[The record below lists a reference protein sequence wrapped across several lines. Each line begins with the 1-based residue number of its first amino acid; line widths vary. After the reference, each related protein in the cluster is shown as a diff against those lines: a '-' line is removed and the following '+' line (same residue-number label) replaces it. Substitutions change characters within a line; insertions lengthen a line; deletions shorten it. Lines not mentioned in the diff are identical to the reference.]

1 VNTLDAHGILKSA
14 LLRGSHSAKKTGKAI
29 NFRCMRHPDTTASA
43 WLGDHA
49 WGCLACGFSEPLT
62 TLADAL
68 GVTLPDE
75 AKVGTGLTLDEY
87 AERKGL
93 LVSALQQ
100 HGVEER
106 VGKYGG
112 SIVAIPYLDK
122 HGVLIRTKCRT
133 RKGTFWAPDGE
144 GTPLYGQHV
153 LAKAPLS
160 DPVIIVEGE
169 SDCHAGWQ
177 RGVTVVGLPGASM
190 WKPDYTALLNGR
202 HVIVWQEP
210 DEGGATMVAA
220 ISASLPKAKVLR
232 DVQYQGSRVKDLCDL
247 HQLVQASGEEWGMVW
262 RGVLATATPIG
273 AESPAMT
280 FDDLTGD
287 TLDAMLDEKLAPI
300 DAVPTMLP
308 ALNALCRGGGGGV
321 GFARSWYVTVGANT
335 GTGKTLIGINF
346 AAEAI
351 KHGEVVTFLSLEMGR
366 SELATRLL
374 SIVSG
379 ESVNLLEQGESLD
392 QAAYKRA
399 AGKLNDIRQSTGG
412 HVKINRKPMSRMS
425 DVSACIK
432 HFAEVH
438 NSRYFIMDYLQ
449 LASTGGSGQNIH
461 ERIESVSTQL
471 RELTQHHGITMVA
484 LSQFNRAISANR
496 AERPM
501 AQGLMGGS
509 SIENDSHL
517 VLLFDHSRFTRSG
530 NLADTWLIV
539 DKNRNGGVADI
550 PVQWDYRTLRLS
562 QRIPSI
568 VEMEEKHGK
577 MLPKWK
583 ERY

>member
-1 VNTLDAHGILKSA
+1 MNTLDAHGILKSA
-14 LLRGSHSAKKTGKAI
+14 LLRGNHSAKKTGKAI
-29 NFRCMRHPDTTASA
+29 NFRCVRHPDTTASA

-75 AKVGTGLTLDEY
+75 AKASTGLTLAEY

-93 LVSALQQ
+93 LVSALQE

-112 SIVAIPYLDK
+112 HIVAIPYLDK
-122 HGVLIRTKCRT
+122 HGFLIRTKCRT

-190 WKPDYTALLNGR
+190 WKPDYAALLNGR
-202 HVIVWQEP
+202 HVVVWQEP

-247 HQLVQASGEEWGMVW
+247 HQLVQASGEEWAKVW
-262 RGVLATATPIG
+262 RGILGTATPIST
-273 AESPAMT
+273 ESPAVV
-280 FDDLTGD
+280 FDSITGD
-287 TLDAMLDEKLAPI
+287 TLLQMLDEKLAPV
-300 DAVPTMLP
+300 DAVPTPLD
-308 ALNALCRGGGGGV
+308 AWNKVCGSGGGGV
-321 GFARSWYVTVGANT
+321 GLARGWVITIGANT
-335 GTGKTLIGINF
+335 GTGKSLIGINLG
-346 AAEAI
+346 AEAI
-351 KHGEVVTFLSLEMGR
+351 RHGEVVTFISLEMGR

-374 SIVSG
+374 SAVSG
-379 ESVNLLEQGESLD
+379 ESVSLLEQGPIFD
-392 QAAYKRA
+392 QVAYKRA
-399 AGKLNDIRQSTGG
+399 ANKLNEIRESTGG
-412 HVKINRKPMSRMS
+412 HVLVNRRPLSRMQ

-432 HFAEVH
+432 YHAETFGC
-438 NSRYFIMDYLQ
+438 SYFIMDYIQ
-449 LASTGGSGQNIH
+449 LASVSGLTSIH
-461 ERIESVSTQL
+461 DRIEAVSHEL
-471 RELTQHHGITMVA
+471 RELAQRYNVRMVT
-484 LSQFNRAISANR
+484 LSQFNRQTSANR
-496 AERPM
+496 AERPVS
-501 AQGLMGGS
+501 QGLMGGS
-509 SIENDSHL
+509 AIENDSHQ
-517 VLLFDHSRFTRSG
+517 VLLFDHSRFERNG
-530 NLADTWLIV
+530 NLGDTWLII
-539 DKNRNGGVADI
+539 DKNRVGGVCDI

-562 QRIPSI
+562 QRMPSI